1 VSSAAPPAEIK
12 WGRAVAT
19 LFAGLLA
26 VLAVSAAGYA
36 AAAVLSQTTDAT
48 GTVCGSAWRFHTGAA
63 PQVPAGNM
71 TPAEWAVV
79 SGQCAQSGDADWA
92 RGVRWGW
99 VALAAS
105 SAAVALAV
113 AGRFSG
119 RDAPRAPTAGR
130 RRG

>member
-1 VSSAAPPAEIK
+1 M
-12 WGRAVAT
+12 AT
-19 LFAGLLA
+19 LLAGLLA

-63 PQVPAGNM
+63 PQVPAGDM
-71 TPAEWAVV
+71 TPAEWATM
-79 SGQCAQSGDADWA
+79 SGQCARSGDADWA

-105 SAAVALAV
+105 SAAVALAI

-119 RDAPRAPTAGR
+119 RGAPRAASAGR
-130 RRG
+130 PRG